1 MSKAHVE
8 EVTTV
13 KDYSTPDLSTN
24 DKNHDNISDIT
35 TKEIVTDDSTGGEVS
50 EKTINSTDKEKKHQY
65 MANSFAES
73 ITTECLPSNHLTSK
87 CKRFALLRNLDN
99 IDSDPREFSHVKKR
113 LILATVAL
121 ATSMYVL
128 NSLL

>member
-13 KDYSTPDLSTN
+13 KGYSTPDLSTD

-35 TKEIVTDDSTGGEVS
+35 TEEIVTDDSEVS
-50 EKTINSTDKEKKHQY
+50 EKTMNSTDKEKKHQY
-65 MANSFAES
+65 NSFAES
-73 ITTECLPSNHLTSK
+73 ITTECPPSNHSTSK

>member
-13 KDYSTPDLSTN
+13 KGYSTPDLSTN

-35 TKEIVTDDSTGGEVS
+35 TEEIVTDDFTGGEVS
-50 EKTINSTDKEKKHQY
+50 EKTMNSTDKEKKHQY

-73 ITTECLPSNHLTSK
+73 ITTECPPSNHSTSK